1 MRRTAVHSIKHY
13 LPPVGIKAPPLSFA
27 TEANGLLFV
36 SGIPGFTQEGTLQP
50 NFAEQFDRVVVNIR
64 DILQQA
70 GCEFKDILKLTV
82 FLTRASDVEEMNRL
96 YGPAFG
102 PAPYPARTTLV
113 VQALPSPEMLLEAE
127 CIVLLP
133 AK

>member
-1 MRRTAVHSIKHY
+1 VHSIKY
-13 LPPVGIKAPPLSFA
+13 YRSPAGIKAPPLSFA
-27 TEANGLLFV
+27 TEANGFLFV
-36 SGIPGFTQEGTLQP
+36 SGIPGFTQDGTLDP
-50 NFAEQFDRVVVNIR
+50 KFAEQFDRVVSNIR
-64 DILQQA
+64 DILRQA
-70 GCEFKDILKLTV
+70 GCDFKDILKLTI

-96 YGPAFG
+96 YGAAFG

-127 CIVLLP
+127 CVVLLP

>member
-1 MRRTAVHSIKHY
+1 MRPIKHY

-27 TEANGLLFV
+27 TEANGFLFV
-36 SGIPGFTQEGTLQP
+36 SGIPGFTQDGTLDP
-50 NFAEQFDRVVVNIR
+50 KFAEQFDRMVSNIR

-96 YGPAFG
+96 YGAAFG

>member
-1 MRRTAVHSIKHY
+1 MRPIKHY
-13 LPPVGIKAPPLSFA
+13 LPPGGINAPPLSFA
-27 TEANGLLFV
+27 TEANGFLFV
-36 SGIPGFTQEGTLQP
+36 SGIPGFMQDGTLHP
-50 NFAEQFDRVVVNIR
+50 NFSDQFRRVVSNIR

-96 YGPAFG
+96 YSPAFG

-113 VQALPSPEMLLEAE
+113 VQALPNPELLLEVE
-127 CIVLLP
+127 CIALLP
-133 AK
+133 KK

>member
-1 MRRTAVHSIKHY
+1 MSAIKHY
-13 LPPVGIKAPPLSFA
+13 LPPAGFKTPPLSFA
-27 TEANGLLFV
+27 TEANGFLFV
-36 SGIPGFTQEGTLQP
+36 SGIPGFMQDGTLEQ
-50 NFAEQFDRVVVNIR
+50 NFAEQFSRVVSNIR

-82 FLTRASDVEEMNRL
+82 FLTRAGDVAEMNRL

-133 AK
+133 QE

>member
-1 MRRTAVHSIKHY
+1 MRPIKHY
-13 LPPVGIKAPPLSFA
+13 LPPVGMTAPPLSFA

-36 SGIPGFTQEGTLQP
+36 SGIPGFTQEGTLPP
-50 NFAEQFDRVVVNIR
+50 NFAEQFHRVVSNIS
-64 DILQQA
+64 DILQRA
-70 GCEFKDILKLTV
+70 DCEFKDILKLTV
-82 FLTRASDVEEMNRL
+82 FLTRASDIEEMNRL

-127 CIVLLP
+127 CTVLLP
-133 AK
+133 A